1 MSEVSEES
9 SNINQEQIENQN
21 GVNKT
26 PEGEKAKEK
35 EPEKRYTDADVD
47 KMIDKKF
54 AEWNKKRESEE
65 KQKAEAAKLAAMNEE
80 QKQEATIKELTNRL
94 NDLEREKNLTEMTK
108 TARALLAEEGVNI
121 SDDLLTKLVTDDA
134 DSTKTAIDDFL
145 KMYRADVEKAVKERL
160 KGTTPKTGTTSGLTK
175 DQIMKVENTEERQ
188 RLINEHLELFT
199 GGR

>member
-1 MSEVSEES
+1 MSEVSEEL
-9 SNINQEQIENQN
+9 SNVDQEKVESQSGANE
-21 GVNKT
+21 T
-26 PEGEKAKEK
+26 PEKAKAK
-35 EPEKRYTDADVD
+35 EPDKKYTDADVD

-65 KQKAEAAKLAAMNEE
+65 KQKAEAAKLASMNEE
-80 QKQEATIKELTNRL
+80 QKQEAKIKELTNRL
-94 NDLEREKNLTEMTK
+94 NDLEREKTLSEMTK

-134 DSTKTAIDDFL
+134 DSTKAAIDDFL

-175 DQIMKVENTEERQ
+175 DQIMKVENSEERQ
-188 RLINEHLELFT
+188 RLINDHLDLFI
-199 GGR
+199 GGK